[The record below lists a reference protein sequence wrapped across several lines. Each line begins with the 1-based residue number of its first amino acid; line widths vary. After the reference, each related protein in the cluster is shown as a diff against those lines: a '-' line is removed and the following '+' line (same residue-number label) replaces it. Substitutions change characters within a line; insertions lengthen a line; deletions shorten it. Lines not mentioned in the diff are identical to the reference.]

1 MVSKRQL
8 KQVYPLTER
17 AHIMVSTMIWV
28 GLINPPFEVPLGQ
41 KGVPLSVSL
50 DHRFTSLGAAT
61 AFILWKREGKQR
73 WDDHKAS
80 VSPHAGHGIPRTG
93 MVAVGNVCLW
103 LCKDVRI
110 CGACNSCPTA
120 EPDSRQ
126 EFRQECSSSIIQH
139 PACWAFSAANDVSL
153 PSSFRNS
160 SASQPSL
167 HCQVATS
174 VLHLSSQRKNWMAF
188 DQCLLSFLS

>member
-61 AFILWKREGKQR
+61 AFILCKREGKQGEMSR
-73 WDDHKAS
+73 RALC
-80 VSPHAGHGIPRTG
+80 PHVLSE
-93 MVAVGNVCLW
+93 MW
-103 LCKDVRI
+103 LCE
-110 CGACNSCPTA
+110 GLQSLQLLLSCRGR
-120 EPDSRQ
+120 EVRQ
-126 EFRQECSSSIIQH
+126 EGSPGIIQH
-139 PACWAFSAANDVSL
+139 PQLWAISAFSAANDVCP

-174 VLHLSSQRKNWMAF
+174 VLHLSSQRKDWMAS

>member
-61 AFILWKREGKQR
+61 AFILWKKEEKQR
-73 WDDHKAS
+73 WEDQPAPE
-80 VSPHAGHGIPRTG
+80 SPCAGWRTWQSEDG
-93 MVAVGNVCLW
+93 DGSCQRRVYAAW
-103 LCKDVRI
+103 LCKGTGTWAAEHCVQLLLSCR
-110 CGACNSCPTA
+110 ACLDASKTDTRGHSQRYLASCMLGF
-120 EPDSRQ
+120 Q
-126 EFRQECSSSIIQH
+126 CCSCCSNYVHS
-139 PACWAFSAANDVSL
+139 

-160 SASQPSL
+160 SA
-167 HCQVATS
+167 
-174 VLHLSSQRKNWMAF
+174 F
-188 DQCLLSFLS
+188 

>member
-61 AFILWKREGKQR
+61 AFILWKKEEKQR
-73 WDDHKAS
+73 WEDQAAPE
-80 VSPHAGHGIPRTG
+80 SPCTRWRTWQSEDGDGGHQRHVYAT
-93 MVAVGNVCLW
+93 W
-103 LCKDVRI
+103 LCKVMGTWAVEHCVQLLLSCRARLDASKSDMRGHPRRYPASCTLGCQRCSCCSNYVR
-110 CGACNSCPTA
+110 S
-120 EPDSRQ
+120 
-126 EFRQECSSSIIQH
+126 
-139 PACWAFSAANDVSL
+139 

-160 SASQPSL
+160 SA
-167 HCQVATS
+167 
-174 VLHLSSQRKNWMAF
+174 F
-188 DQCLLSFLS
+188 

>member
-73 WDDHKAS
+73 WDDLKAS
-80 VSPHAGHGIPRTG
+80 VSPHTGHSIPRTG
-93 MVAVGNVCLW
+93 MGLLEPCARGS
-103 LCKDVRI
+103 VRMW
-110 CGACNSCPTA
+110 GSV
-120 EPDSRQ
+120 EPSTPAQLQNLTRGREARQ
-126 EFRQECSSSIIQH
+126 EGSPSSIQH
-139 PACWAFSAANDVSL
+139 PAHWAFSAANDL
-153 PSSFRNS
+153 SSFRNS
-160 SASQPSL
+160 SASRPCL

-174 VLHLSSQRKNWMAF
+174 VLHLSSQRKNWMAS